1 MQLSSSIQKKR
12 LLRILTAAF
21 VILFFLPIF
30 LFFTLFMVDQRINFT
45 PEIAITSFFIILM
58 IGLGVYLFHRQQTKM
73 LDVVDHFEDL
83 VIEKFTKIKNKEKKN

>member
-1 MQLSSSIQKKR
+1 
-12 LLRILTAAF
+12 
-21 VILFFLPIF
+21 
-30 LFFTLFMVDQRINFT
+30 MVDQIINFT